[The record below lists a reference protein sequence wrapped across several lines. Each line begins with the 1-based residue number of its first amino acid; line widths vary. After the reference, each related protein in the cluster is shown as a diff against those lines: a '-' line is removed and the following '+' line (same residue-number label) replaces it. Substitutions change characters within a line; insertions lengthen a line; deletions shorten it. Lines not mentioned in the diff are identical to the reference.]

1 MILAKRLSNVIPK
14 KENKENNDENN
25 NISNTRI
32 TTIKSQLELVRK
44 EKHNIYLKQ
53 KYSEYNSKEKNDK
66 VNNDETPANF
76 KHEWPAETCLIVG
89 DSILT
94 GVDEKRLTGNNQV
107 LKVRDFRGA
116 TIDNLKCHLAPL
128 LKKKPEHI
136 ILYIGTNDAVSKTY
150 RQILDELLQLKQYIT
165 NTLAT
170 YRVIVSRLTIRT
182 DHGKTALILS
192 NFNKHLVQLKVDFI
206 DNVNS
211 KEVHLGKK
219 GLHLNKKGKNKLE
232 LSFLQK
238 LRNL

>member
-53 KYSEYNSKEKNDK
+53 KYSEYNNSKEKNDK

-94 GVDEKRLTGNNQV
+94 GVDEK
-107 LKVRDFRGA
+107 
-116 TIDNLKCHLAPL
+116 
-128 LKKKPEHI
+128 
-136 ILYIGTNDAVSKTY
+136 
-150 RQILDELLQLKQYIT
+150 
-165 NTLAT
+165 
-170 YRVIVSRLTIRT
+170 
-182 DHGKTALILS
+182 
-192 NFNKHLVQLKVDFI
+192 
-206 DNVNS
+206 
-211 KEVHLGKK
+211 
-219 GLHLNKKGKNKLE
+219 
-232 LSFLQK
+232 
-238 LRNL
+238 